1 MDKNTTSACQHQFLC
16 VSNDT
21 HRCKRCSVIFST
33 EQMIAAGLAARYE
46 PNKPASVVTPSGVT
60 FQTSTQ
66 DARPG
71 VFVTDGKSI
80 TGITLSPSV
89 GAGAGIEGSDAPFS
103 SYIRNPVTGLAEE
116 SVKITPMCLHCNNP
130 RTSDEAMFCSHCTA
144 HVRLFF
150 DSMFPDIEYAREFS
164 YQLFTDAVWT
174 DAHEKAEV
182 EQGDVCKP
190 PPPKVMGVVRKMW
203 ERPEYAEVRQIA
215 EARAKRIV
223 GRR

>member
-21 HRCKRCSVIFST
+21 HRCKRCSV
-33 EQMIAAGLAARYE
+33 
-46 PNKPASVVTPSGVT
+46 GVT
-60 FQTSTQ
+60 FQTS
-66 DARPG
+66 
-71 VFVTDGKSI
+71 TDGKSI

-116 SVKITPMCLHCNNP
+116 SVKITPMCLHCNNNP

-144 HVRLFF
+144 HGVTMKNPHGYGFGT
-150 DSMFPDIEYAREFS
+150 IGAGGWNAVCAREFS